1 MTPSEM
7 RRFIGGR
14 LERLVKERDEARAML
29 RVLLVYRQEALTTFA
44 CTRLSCDRERISLER
59 ACPPG
64 ELEVEAERCETRR
77 SSAAGDEHDTE

>member
-44 CTRLSCDRERISLER
+44 AHRLSCDRERISLER
-59 ACPPG
+59 ECPPV
-64 ELEVEAERCETRR
+64 ELEVEAKEMRNAQE
-77 SSAAGDEHDTE
+77 